1 MPSAKPPNHNH
12 LQSVFAYRAFDIR
25 DRFPQPLETF
35 RQALEC
41 LQSGDAYLP
50 DMSGEIVVYLRGG
63 LALHV
68 PEHLF
73 IRQSGNSSA
82 VVPPQE
88 NDQVCEAV
96 DAWLRD
102 ALLQNSKDALD
113 ASTVRPARLNILLN
127 ECDPNAPEPDD
138 IQAWQHTNDVGRE
151 VIDTPCREDIWEA
164 AAQAMDE
171 VQARRW
177 MKTAHP
183 QLGSK
188 SPNLCIEE
196 DPTRVY
202 ELVLQV
208 ECGKANDS

>member
-1 MPSAKPPNHNH
+1 MPLAQPFKDDFIER
-12 LQSVFAYRAFDIR
+12 VFAYRVFDLR

-50 DMSGEIVVYLRGG
+50 DMSGEIVAYLRGG
-63 LALHV
+63 RALHI
-68 PEHLF
+68 PKHFF

-82 VVPPQE
+82 VVPPKE

-96 DAWLRD
+96 NAWLRD
-102 ALLQNSKDALD
+102 ALLQDSKDALD
-113 ASTVRPARLNILLN
+113 ASTVRPARLNILLD

-138 IQAWQHTNDVGRE
+138 IQAWQHMSDVGRE
-151 VIDTPCREDIWEA
+151 AIDTPCREDIWEA
-164 AAQAMDE
+164 AVQATGE

-196 DPTRVY
+196 DPNRVY
-202 ELVLQV
+202 ELVV
-208 ECGKANDS
+208 RVGCGKAND